1 LLTRLASPLPIERHQ
16 AVHESEEDRMT
27 PQHKRLGKLVGLA
40 AVAASVAV
48 STATATPNGPGT
60 RFYTPPEHKAGSAAS
75 FYSPTALK
83 AQGLRWQAMAQAYD
97 HAGMRPDDRA
107 IPLTTEHSPVHALQG
122 QTALRSTPGTTSSTA
137 GSPNGL
143 RWRDAGI
150 GAAGALALMVI
161 AVGAALA
168 VRKRLVPAQIHS

>member
-60 RFYTPPEHKAGSAAS
+60 RFYTPPELKAGSAAS

-107 IPLTTEHSPVHALQG
+107 IPLTTEPSPVQ
-122 QTALRSTPGTTSSTA
+122 SS
-137 GSPNGL
+137 GL